1 MTDRV
6 TQVTAAEIFAATGSY
21 PTPQIL
27 GWDGRPLTSRD
38 FRSPIDAG
46 PADPLP
52 PRIPVTG
59 YPPREHQYPLGFN
72 LIPSPRTEGG
82 KTYTF
87 AQLRAWGDMCPYLRL
102 AVEYRKKQMRARTFS
117 VVPCEDSKSPAA
129 RRKYQCEIDRVTRF
143 LDMPNRVNDITFSEW
158 VGQAVEEA
166 LIVDALCFFKQWH
179 FNGDLSLVQIDGGT
193 IKPLIDEWGHIVAYQ
208 QVIWGF
214 PATQYRT
221 AVLDEFEKGDLAYWV
236 YNPRVTGVYGT
247 SAIEEIL
254 PTILTAIK
262 RSQTHLAWY
271 TDGNIP
277 DAFLSSPEGWTSEQ
291 IIKYQKFLDEELTD
305 IRQRRK
311 ARVLP
316 YGSSYIQAKPFA
328 FSKDEEDAMAALVL
342 AYLGVPKMVLVSQVN
357 RATAEAQQE
366 DAGDVGLAPLI
377 RWFEEHL
384 TAIVQRDL
392 EAPALKVICTDGLQ
406 GQDDA
411 DTANDVQLVNARV
424 LTPDEVR
431 AKRGLEPMA
440 REEGKRGISPEYLT
454 RAIFEAGVVT
464 RNELRSTLGLPNDPV
479 NGELYVT
486 IGAFGATPPE
496 DLAAASAAA
505 PAAPSPFAPPA
516 PGGPNA
522 DRDAVVASAVGLL
535 AEGGSVAGGSGSEKA
550 PDSAG
555 VGAGRDPEAIKS
567 ELAAWKR
574 YAVNRFAKHRHADPF
589 ECRAIPEPE
598 AGAIRKALGV
608 ARTRDEVVAAFVA
621 KAKAPKLTEA
631 KKEEAVGAIKA
642 AAMRLF
648 ERQYKDVMAEAEK
661 VLHA

>member
-6 TQVTAAEIFAATGSY
+6 TQVTAAEVFAATGSY
-21 PTPQIL
+21 PVPQIL

-102 AVEYRKKQMRARTFS
+102 GVEYRKKQLRARKFE

-129 RRKYQCEIDRVTRF
+129 RRKYQAEIDRVARF
-143 LDMPNRVNDITFSEW
+143 LEMPNRVNDITFSEW
-158 VGQAVEEA
+158 IGQAVEEA
-166 LIVDALCFFKQWH
+166 IITDSLTFFKQWH

-193 IKPLIDEWGHIVAYQ
+193 IKPVIDEWGHVVAYQ

-221 AVLDEFEKGDLAYWV
+221 AVLDEFERGDLAYWV

-247 SAIEEIL
+247 SPIEEIL
-254 PTILTAIK
+254 PTILTAVK

-277 DAFLSSPEGWTSEQ
+277 DAFLNSPETWTSEQ

-311 ARVLP
+311 LRVIP
-316 YGSSYIQAKPFA
+316 GGSSYAAAKPFA

-366 DAGDVGLAPLI
+366 DAGDVGLAPLV

-384 TAIVQRDL
+384 SQIVQRDL
-392 EAPALKVICTDGLQ
+392 EAPELKVICTDGLE
-406 GQDDA
+406 GQNAA
-411 DTANDVQLVNARV
+411 DTDRRTKLVAAKIITADEARADMGMEPKADDGTGGNV
-424 LTPDEVR
+424 IP
-431 AKRGLEPMA
+431 LE
-440 REEGKRGISPEYLT
+440 GLT
-454 RAIFEAGVVT
+454 RAVFESGAVT
-464 RNELRSTLGLPNDPV
+464 RNEVRASLNLPPDPV
-479 NGELYVT
+479 NGHLYITV
-486 IGAFGATPPE
+486 GAFSATPAA
-496 DLAAASAAA
+496 DLGAASAAVPA
-505 PAAPSPFAPPA
+505 PAPFATA

-522 DRDAVVASAVGLL
+522 DRDAVVAHAVGLL
-535 AEGGSVAGGSGSEKA
+535 DEGGTVANPESV
-550 PDSAG
+550 
-555 VGAGRDPEAIKS
+555 KS

-574 YAVNRFAKHRHADPF
+574 YAVNRLAKGRHADPF
-589 ECRAIPEPE
+589 ECKCIPGPE
-598 AGAIRKALGV
+598 AGAIRKALAG
-608 ARTRDEVVAAFVA
+608 ARTRGEVLAAFE

-631 KKEEAVGAIKA
+631 KKEEAVTAIKA
-642 AAMRLF
+642 ATMRLF
-648 ERQYKDVMAEAEK
+648 ERQYKATMAEAEK